1 MRLFG
6 KISSTPSNLKVV
18 ELRFCFWLYS
28 LSIQSKQSPM
38 GNDKVTIIYRV
49 AAIHRSSLRKNIRQ
63 LKILG
68 SCMVTVIYGVTAHTG
83 RLYKFDRIML

>member
-28 LSIQSKQSPM
+28 LSRSIQSKQSPM
-38 GNDKVTIIYRV
+38 GNDKVTIIYMV

-68 SCMVTVIYGVTAHTG
+68 SCMVTVIYGATAHT
-83 RLYKFDRIML
+83 RPFIQV

>member
-6 KISSTPSNLKVV
+6 KKSSTASNLKVV

-28 LSIQSKQSPM
+28 LSIQSEQSPM

-49 AAIHRSSLRKNIRQ
+49 AAIYRSTLQKNIRQ
-63 LKILG
+63 LKIWG
-68 SCMVTVIYGVTAHTG
+68 SCTVTVIYRVAAHT
-83 RLYKFDRIML
+83 RPFIQV